1 MDMKILAIETSCD
14 ETGVCMLEI
23 DGPEDSSV
31 DVSVIANK
39 LASQTEDHQKHGG
52 VFPTLAKRLHARNL
66 PPLCYNV
73 FKNVKTNP
81 SKQTAESD
89 RKQIT
94 RWLSRHPEC
103 ADKLIDLIEECG
115 TPDVDAIAV
124 TVGPGLAPA
133 LWVGCNVAR
142 SIGLVA
148 GVPIVP
154 VNHMAGHFF
163 SALAPSTEDN
173 HFTLADPDYPRTALL
188 VSGGHTELIKQS
200 TPHSLQ
206 KLGQTRDDAA
216 GEAFDKIGRL
226 LGLPYPAGPQISKL
240 AKQAREQIRNSK
252 LEIRNLFNLP
262 RPMINSDNLDFSF
275 AGLKTAARKQIEAA
289 EPMSD
294 KQKQAFAYEL
304 ETTIVD
310 VLTAKTKKA
319 LKQTEARSLLAGGGV
334 VANPHLREQLE
345 KTASENSC
353 NLHICPHDLATDNAV
368 MIGIAGWYAATDDDT
383 ELETPGRTSFDVD
396 DQLSL

>member
-1 MDMKILAIETSCD
+1 MKILAIETSCD
-14 ETGVCMLEI
+14 ETGVCVLQI
-23 DGPEDSSV
+23 DEPEDGSV
-31 DVSVIANK
+31 DVSIIANK
-39 LASQTEDHQKHGG
+39 LASQTEDHQEHGG

-81 SKQTAESD
+81 SKQIAESD

-103 ADKLIDLIEECG
+103 ADKLIDLIEERG

-148 GVPIVP
+148 DVPIVP
-154 VNHMAGHFF
+154 VNHMAGHFL

-173 HFTLADPDYPRTALL
+173 HFTLADPGFPRIALL
-188 VSGGHTELIKQS
+188 VSGGHTELVKQS
-200 TPHSLQ
+200 TPNSFQ

-226 LGLPYPAGPQISKL
+226 LGLSYPAGPEVSEL
-240 AKQAREQIRNSK
+240 ASQLRNVQPK
-252 LEIRNLFNLP
+252 IDNPFTLP

-275 AGLKTAARKQIEAA
+275 AGLKTAARKQIESAQ
-289 EPMSD
+289 PMSD
-294 KQKQAFAYEL
+294 KQKQAFAFEL

-319 LKQTEARSLLAGGGV
+319 LKQTEAGSLLAGGGV
-334 VANPHLREQLE
+334 VANPHLRKRLT
-345 KTASENSC
+345 KTAAENGC
-353 NLHICPHDLATDNAV
+353 NLHICPMDLATDNAV

-383 ELETPGRTSFDVD
+383 ELVTPGRKTAIDVD
-396 DQLSL
+396 DRLSL